1 MGVQASLWQAGKQL
15 IGLPDPAGGTFD
27 AAGDFDRV
35 LGREGPGFPLLSR
48 VDPYGDVQF
57 MPSDMP
63 QLLSEIERLLPFA
76 RQGPER
82 RGLERLRI
90 LAEVCATM
98 TDASIAFVGD

>member
-1 MGVQASLWQAGKQL
+1 MGVQASLWQAGRQL

-35 LGREGPGFPLLSR
+35 LGREESSFPLLSR

-57 MPSDMP
+57 MPFDMP
-63 QLLSEIERLLPFA
+63 QLLSEIERLLPSA
-76 RQGPER
+76 RQEPER